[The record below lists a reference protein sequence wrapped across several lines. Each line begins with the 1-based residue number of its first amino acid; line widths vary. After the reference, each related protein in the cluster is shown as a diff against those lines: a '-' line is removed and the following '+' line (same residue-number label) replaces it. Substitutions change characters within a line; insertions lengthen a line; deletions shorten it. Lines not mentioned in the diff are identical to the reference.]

1 MGNYK
6 FQFKKSVRIK
16 KSPKIKLI
24 RIFLNNPLGRSLD
37 VLENG
42 DVFPLKNRQMLK
54 YIDYYIK
61 LTNLIVKDISY

>member
-61 LTNLIVKDISY
+61 LINLIVKDISY